1 MKKSNRIDLS
11 NYKRITNEEV
21 IDATCKYL
29 IVKRKNLKGIID
41 INSNKDLVD
50 YNFSEYE
57 FIEDDL
63 FWCRNLI
70 EHIKNL
76 KNNRELTNN
85 EIDIYKDCIL
95 VEFFGCKIY
104 DYNLNNIFNID
115 RFSSTFGSDIYI
127 IEDKNGNVLF
137 KKSRNRISI
146 IDANRFLIYQGKN
159 VSVIDIKKNVLC
171 EVKQEKV
178 SIDYDTGLL
187 FRYLTNSTSYI
198 GFINN
203 NNEIINLEFDDYEI
217 VDQDTIIINVG
228 GLYTVI
234 DSNGNF
240 KINDSYEHLTYD
252 KINHLFIF
260 KKINK
265 YGLLDSN
272 FKLILDSIYD
282 DIVII
287 GDRVYKVYDDSNS
300 FKLVNNE
307 KKVIYEF
314 DKSNNLEFKNKDN
327 LITIDNE
334 KAMSLIDIN
343 GNTVIPF
350 INQKIILMG
359 DNKILIDN
367 CIIDLNAEYLD
378 LRVIYELEL
387 DCCGS
392 IINKAFETDSLR
404 EKFISEVNAIN
415 IRYESE
421 IKRVISS
428 REYDDT
434 WCKKKIING

>member
-115 RFSSTFGSDIYI
+115 RFSSTFGSDIYK

-228 GLYTVI
+228 GLYKVI

-252 KINHLFIF
+252 KKNHLFIF

-287 GDRVYKVYDDSNS
+287 GDRVYKVYDD
-300 FKLVNNE
+300 
-307 KKVIYEF
+307 
-314 DKSNNLEFKNKDN
+314 
-327 LITIDNE
+327 
-334 KAMSLIDIN
+334 
-343 GNTVIPF
+343 
-350 INQKIILMG
+350 IL
-359 DNKILIDN
+359 
-367 CIIDLNAEYLD
+367 
-378 LRVIYELEL
+378 
-387 DCCGS
+387 
-392 IINKAFETDSLR
+392 
-404 EKFISEVNAIN
+404 
-415 IRYESE
+415 
-421 IKRVISS
+421 
-428 REYDDT
+428 
-434 WCKKKIING
+434 